1 MNPEFQHQ
9 YIQSMEIVFIVGFT
23 LALSFSY
30 FLKKKQDE
38 RLIASLP
45 LLSLFAHQVEEYV
58 LSPIILGDHYHFI
71 NWAYRIGMDIS
82 PTEVVAINAPGWIIV
97 GSLLLF
103 KSKTNAFSKLFLLI
117 NSLLMAN
124 AAFHL
129 GVSTSQGDFSPGMI
143 TSLFMYLPLFLYAVV
158 LNIEMNTKFRTIFI
172 LSVLGFVFHFILL
185 MRITVF

>member
-1 MNPEFQHQ
+1 MNSEFQHQ
-9 YIQSMEIVFIVGFT
+9 YIQSIELLFIIG
-23 LALSFSY
+23 LILSSFLSY
-30 FLKKKQDE
+30 YLYKRKYE
-38 RLIASLP
+38 RFIASLP

-58 LSPIILGDHYHFI
+58 LSPIVLGDQYHFL

-82 PTEVVAINAPGWIIV
+82 PTEVVTINAPGWIIV

-103 KSKTNAFSKLFLLI
+103 KSKTHSFSKLFLLI
-117 NSLLMAN
+117 NSILIAN

-129 GVSTSQGDFSPGMI
+129 GVSTSLGDFSPGMI

-172 LSVLGFVFHFILL
+172 LSVSGFVIHFILL

>member
-1 MNPEFQHQ
+1 MNTEFQHQ
-9 YIQSMEIVFIVGFT
+9 YIQSMEIVFLIGFI
-23 LALSFSY
+23 LALSFSCY
-30 FLKKKQDE
+30 LYKKQNE

-58 LSPIILGDHYHFI
+58 LSPLILGDHYHFL

-82 PTEVVAINAPGWIIV
+82 PTEVVTINAPGWIIV

-103 KSKTNAFSKLFLLI
+103 KRKTDNFSKLFLLI
-117 NSLLMAN
+117 NSILIAN

-172 LSVLGFVFHFILL
+172 LSVLGFVIHFILL

>member
-9 YIQSMEIVFIVGFT
+9 YIQSMEIVFIVGFI

-30 FLKKKQDE
+30 YLHKKQNE
-38 RLIASLP
+38 RFITSLP

-58 LSPIILGDHYHFI
+58 LSPIILGDHYHFL

-82 PTEVVAINAPGWIIV
+82 PIEVVAINAPGWILV
-97 GSLLLF
+97 GSLLIF
-103 KSKTNAFSKLFLLI
+103 KRKTNGFSKLFLLI
-117 NSLLMAN
+117 NSLLIAN

-129 GVSTSQGDFSPGMI
+129 GVSTSQGDFSPGMV
-143 TSLFMYLPLFLYAVV
+143 TSLLMYLPLFLYAVL
-158 LNIEMNTKFRTIFI
+158 LNHKKNTKFISIFI
-172 LSVLGFVFHFILL
+172 LSILGFIIHFILL

>member
-9 YIQSMEIVFIVGFT
+9 YIQSMEIVFIVGLV

-30 FLKKKQDE
+30 YLYKKQSE

-45 LLSLFAHQVEEYV
+45 LLSLLAHQVEEYV
-58 LSPIILGDHYHFI
+58 LSPIILGDHYHFL

-82 PTEVVAINAPGWIIV
+82 PIEVVAINAPGWILV
-97 GSLLLF
+97 GSLLIF
-103 KSKTNAFSKLFLLI
+103 KRKTNGFSKLFLLI
-117 NSLLMAN
+117 NSLLIAN

-129 GVSTSQGDFSPGMI
+129 GVSTSQGDFSPGMV
-143 TSLFMYLPLFLYAVV
+143 TSLLMYLPLFLYAVL
-158 LNIEMNTKFRTIFI
+158 LNHKKNTKFITIFI
-172 LSVLGFVFHFILL
+172 LSILGFIIHFILL

>member
-1 MNPEFQHQ
+1 MNPEFKHQ
-9 YIQSMEIVFIVGFT
+9 YIQSIEIVFIVGFI

-30 FLKKKQDE
+30 YLYKKKNE

-58 LSPIILGDHYHFI
+58 LSPIILGDHYHFV

>member
-1 MNPEFQHQ
+1 
-9 YIQSMEIVFIVGFT
+9 MEIVFIVGFI
-23 LALSFSY
+23 LAVSFSY
-30 FLKKKQDE
+30 YFKQKQNE
-38 RLIASLP
+38 RFIASLP
-45 LLSLFAHQVEEYV
+45 LLSLFTHQVEEYV
-58 LSPIILGDHYHFI
+58 LSPIILGDYCHLI

>member
-9 YIQSMEIVFIVGFT
+9 YIQSMEIVFVFGFILT
-23 LALSFSY
+23 LSFSY
-30 FLKKKQDE
+30 YSYKKKNE
-38 RLIASLP
+38 HFITSLP

-58 LSPIILGDHYHFI
+58 LSPIILGDHYHFL

-82 PTEVVAINAPGWIIV
+82 PIEVVAINAPGWIIV

-129 GVSTSQGDFSPGMI
+129 GVATSQGDFSPGMV
-143 TSLFMYLPLFLYAVV
+143 TSLLMYLPLFLYAVL
-158 LNIEMNTKFRTIFI
+158 LNNEKNNKFKNIFI
-172 LSVLGFVFHFILL
+172 ISVLGFVIHFILL

>member
-1 MNPEFQHQ
+1 MNPDFQHQ
-9 YIQSMEIVFIVGFT
+9 YIQYMEIVFVVSFI

-30 FLKKKQDE
+30 YLYKKKNE

-58 LSPIILGDHYHFI
+58 LSPIILGDYYHFL

-82 PTEVVAINAPGWIIV
+82 PIEVVAINAPGWIIV

-103 KSKTNAFSKLFLLI
+103 KSKTNAFSKYFLLI
-117 NSLLMAN
+117 NSMLIAN

-129 GVSTSQGDFSPGMI
+129 GVSTSQGNFSPGMV
-143 TSLFMYLPLFLYAVV
+143 TSLLMYLPLFLYAIL
-158 LNIEMNTKFRTIFI
+158 LNHKKNTKFRNIFI
-172 LSVLGFVFHFILL
+172 LSVLGFVIHFILL

>member
-9 YIQSMEIVFIVGFT
+9 YIQSIELLFIIG
-23 LALSFSY
+23 LILSSFLSY
-30 FLKKKQDE
+30 YLYIKKHE
-38 RLIASLP
+38 RFIASLP
-45 LLSLFAHQVEEYV
+45 LLSLFAHHVEEYV

-71 NWAYRIGMDIS
+71 NWAYRISMDIS

-97 GSLLLF
+97 GSLLFF

-158 LNIEMNTKFRTIFI
+158 LNNEMNTKFRTIFI
-172 LSVLGFVFHFILL
+172 ISVLGFVLHFILL